1 MTDFDKKAQQAA
13 VAAMVLKLKAE
24 RETGA
29 IDASDLTIELLA
41 TECIRH
47 YVDGWNAACAA
58 VSTLRKGVY
67 V

>member
-41 TECIRH
+41 TECIRR
-47 YVDGWNAACAA
+47 YIDGWNDACAA
-58 VSTLRKGVY
+58 VNTLRKGVY

>member
-47 YVDGWNAACAA
+47 YVDGWNAACVMMSNARYGRH
-58 VSTLRKGVY
+58 V
-67 V
+67 